1 MFDLALLDRFPLE
14 PGVYLMKDA
23 SKKIIYVGKA
33 KLLRKRIKQYFAPGR
48 DERAMVPHLVEQ
60 IVEIDTIVV
69 PTEKEALLLENTLIK
84 KHQPKFNA
92 FLKDDKTFI
101 SLMVNQ
107 RHPWPMVRLVRYKGR
122 PKGDALYFGPY
133 TSAYAA
139 RQTFELITRLFPLRQ
154 CSDEELKRRK
164 RPCLLYSI
172 KRCIAPCVNLCT
184 KEEYQEFVDGAIKFL
199 KGQDKELLK
208 TLREE
213 MERASDALEFE
224 KAASLLNTIRQ
235 IEHVISSESLVA
247 KASRRDCDVLG
258 LFKQGDETILMQ
270 LFFREGHLIGSEHY
284 SFYRVAQEPEELLE
298 TFILQHY
305 KQSSSLPEEILL
317 PSSLSNASLL
327 EEILFETHKQKIHLV
342 TPQKGEKKALVE
354 LAEKNARVAFEQ
366 EKNAQE
372 LKEKLLLDL
381 QEVCHLN
388 RYPKRIECFDVSN
401 ISGGDLVAAA
411 IAYTDGERDRART
424 RLFRIKEIKKGD
436 DYAALQQALSR
447 HLLRA
452 KEADDLPD
460 LILVDGGRGQLNI
473 ALTVFKE
480 LDIASVDV
488 ISIAKEAGRHDKGL
502 SSERV
507 FLPDQK
513 EPIHLN
519 IRSPLLFLL
528 QKIRDETHEK
538 AIGFHRKRREKRT
551 LKSALEEIPGI
562 GKLKR
567 VRLLKHFGSMQRV
580 LEATDD
586 QLKGVQGITKRDIEQ
601 IHAYKA
607 DPLTSLQ
614 TAKRKA
620 PPESS

>member
-1 MFDLALLDRFPLE
+1 MSFDSSYLDRFPLE

-23 SKKIIYVGKA
+23 AKKVIYVGKA
-33 KLLRKRIKQYFAPGR
+33 KQLRKRLKQYFAKGR
-48 DERAMVPHLVEQ
+48 DERPMVPHLVQQ

-84 KHQPKFNA
+84 RHQPKFNA
-92 FLKDDKTFI
+92 VLKDDKSFI
-101 SLMVNQ
+101 SLMINHK
-107 RHPWPMVRLVRYKGR
+107 HPWPMVRIVRYKGK
-122 PKGDALYFGPY
+122 PKQDALYFGPY

-139 RQTFELITRLFPLRQ
+139 RQTFELLTQLFPLRQ

-164 RPCLLYSI
+164 RPCLLHSI
-172 KRCIAPCVNLCT
+172 KRCIAPCVDLCT
-184 KEEYQEFVDGAIKFL
+184 KKEYGEFVEGAVRFL

-208 TLREE
+208 KLREE
-213 MERASDALEFE
+213 MEKASEALEFE
-224 KAASLLNTIRQ
+224 KAAALLNTIKQ

-247 KASRRDCDVLG
+247 KASRRDSDALG
-258 LFKQGDETILMQ
+258 LFQHGDETILMQ

-284 SFYRVAQEPEELLE
+284 TFYRVVQEEEDLLE

-305 KQSSSLPEEILL
+305 KQSSSPPEEILL
-317 PSSLSNASLL
+317 PTPLSNADLL
-327 EEILFETHKQKIHLV
+327 EEILFETLRCKIRLINPH
-342 TPQKGEKKALVE
+342 KGEKKELVK
-354 LAEKNARVAFEQ
+354 LAEKNAQVTFER

-381 QEVCHLN
+381 QEVCHLT

-401 ISGGDLVAAA
+401 ISGGDLVAAKV
-411 IAYTDGERDRART
+411 AYTDGERDRART

-436 DYAALQQALSR
+436 DYAALHQALSR

-473 ALTVFKE
+473 ALAVFKE

-502 SSERV
+502 SAERI
-507 FLPDQK
+507 FLPEQK
-513 EPIHLN
+513 EPIVLSL
-519 IRSPLLFLL
+519 RSPLLFLL
-528 QKIRDETHEK
+528 QKIRDEAHKK

-551 LKSALEEIPGI
+551 LTSSLEEIPGI
-562 GKLKR
+562 GKVKR
-567 VRLLKHFGSMQRV
+567 VRLLRHFGGLQRV
-580 LEATDD
+580 LAASPEELQAI
-586 QLKGVQGITKRDIEQ
+586 KGITKRDIERLE
-601 IHAYKA
+601 AFA
-607 DPLTSLQ
+607 SSLQ
-614 TAKRKA
+614 
-620 PPESS
+620 